1 MALVPYSGG
10 SGTTMATS
18 VPMLTGANY
27 TTWAIKVE
35 ADLDAAGLWEVVVSP
50 EEAASAVIA
59 KDKPARAYLLRAL
72 ADDLLLQ
79 VASKKT
85 AAEIWASLQTRFVG
99 ADRIRA
105 ARLGTL
111 RGEFELL
118 RMAEAETLDAFAGR
132 LGGMAARYAALG
144 STLEDSALVKKL
156 LDSVPDRLYAAVAGI
171 KQFCDVSTML
181 FEDALGR
188 LKAFDERLQRRG
200 QTGGEREDGQLML
213 TAEQW
218 RARERD
224 EVVGETTTT
233 TATAWRPT
241 SGRTAAVAAT
251 TPMSGDTSR
260 GTARIGGRGQR
271 RRNMRCSETSTSRTP
286 ACSEPRLRA
295 RLLGHKPRRG
305 VERAGRVYGHVPD
318 TVDASGPRR

>member
-1 MALVPYSGG
+1 MALVPYSAG

-18 VPMLTGANY
+18 VPMLMGANY

-35 ADLDAAGLWEVVVSP
+35 ADLDAAGLWEAVMPP

-59 KDKPARAYLLRAL
+59 KKDKPARAYLLWAL

-79 VASKKT
+79 VTSKKT
-85 AAEIWASLQTRFVG
+85 AAEIWASLRTRFVG
-99 ADRIRA
+99 ADRVRA

-118 RMAEAETLDAFAGR
+118 HMAEAETLDAFAGR

-144 STLEDSALVKKL
+144 STLEESALVKKL

-171 KQFCDVSTML
+171 EHFCDVSTMH

-188 LKAFDERLQRRG
+188 LKAFDERLQRWG

-213 TAEQW
+213 TVDQW
-218 RARERD
+218 RARER
-224 EVVGETTTT
+224 
-233 TATAWRPT
+233 RR
-241 SGRTAAVAAT
+241 S
-251 TPMSGDTSR
+251 
-260 GTARIGGRGQR
+260 GGRDDGDDG
-271 RRNMRCSETSTSRTP
+271 NNVASNVT
-286 ACSEPRLRA
+286 
-295 RLLGHKPRRG
+295 KNRRG
-305 VERAGRVYGHVPD
+305 RCYHCDEWGHFKRDCPHRRKGPAAEEHALLEDVDVENAGLL
-318 TVDASGPRR
+318 